1 MMNTRKIIIAKEG
14 IMTPD
19 DREYAF
25 GRIDLAI
32 MEIYDIL
39 DEETME
45 KIDSQMV
52 TIEEALGELEA
63 DDEANGKL
71 PKMGDPRDCD
81 S

>member
-1 MMNTRKIIIAKEG
+1 
-14 IMTPD
+14 MTPD

-63 DDEANGKL
+63 DDEANGRL
-71 PKMGDPRDCD
+71 PKIEAACG
-81 S
+81 

>member
-1 MMNTRKIIIAKEG
+1 MP
-14 IMTPD
+14 PD

-25 GRIDLAI
+25 RRIDLAI

-45 KIDSQMV
+45 TIESQMV

-71 PKMGDPRDCD
+71 PKIGGAAVTGTKI
-81 S
+81 

>member
-1 MMNTRKIIIAKEG
+1 
-14 IMTPD
+14 MTPD

-45 KIDSQMV
+45 KIESQMV

-71 PKMGDPRDCD
+71 PEIGGVA
-81 S
+81 